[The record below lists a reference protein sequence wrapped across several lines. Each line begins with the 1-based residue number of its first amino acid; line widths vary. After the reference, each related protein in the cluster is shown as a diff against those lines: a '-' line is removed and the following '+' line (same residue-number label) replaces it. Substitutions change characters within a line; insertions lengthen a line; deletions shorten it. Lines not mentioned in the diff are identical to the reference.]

1 MKQENPGWE
10 CPWKPQNKFPH
21 PADLA
26 SGMPARWPTEPL
38 LFVACATERPLVVL
52 FCSAVDRPPAQCGLP
67 GQGSSVK
74 PTYPNTN

>member
-26 SGMPARWPTEPL
+26 SGLQNPL

-52 FCSAVDRPPAQCGLP
+52 FCSAVDRPPA
-67 GQGSSVK
+67 
-74 PTYPNTN
+74 